1 MLRDADYSHQLERI
15 MEIELVK
22 LLKRSN
28 DKVQAVLNILL
39 ESAYFYA
46 VDDHDLFL
54 FLRRHRR
61 EFLEFFKIFYGW
73 SLIIDSKCARV
84 YKAEWHNR
92 AITPANRSL
101 FQFTKRDECLAF
113 MMLLEFFEKQ
123 LEENGMT
130 VEDKE
135 NLRFHFGDLLDYSH
149 NRFHELFPEQE
160 QRYSQEYLRSK
171 IWKPVMP
178 ELEKHRFL
186 TKIKPPEDL
195 LTSEQNLIYEAMPA
209 LYHYNSAALARMI
222 PELMSAE
229 AKEEQ

>member
-1 MLRDADYSHQLERI
+1 MKRI
-15 MEIELVK
+15 MEIELAK

-28 DKVQAVLNILL
+28 DKVQAVLNVVL
-39 ESAYFYA
+39 ESSYFYA

-61 EFLEFFKIFYGW
+61 EFSEFFKLFYGW

-84 YKAEWHNR
+84 YKADWYNR

-113 MMLLEFFEKQ
+113 MMLLEFFEQQ

-130 VEDKE
+130 IEDKE

-149 NRFHELFPEQE
+149 NRFQELFSEQG

-186 TKIKPPEDL
+186 TKIKPPEDMQA
-195 LTSEQNLIYEAMPA
+195 SEQDLIYEAMPA

-222 PELMSAE
+222 PELTRSAE
-229 AKEEQ
+229 EREEL

>member
-1 MLRDADYSHQLERI
+1 
-15 MEIELVK
+15 MEIGLVK

-61 EFLEFFKIFYGW
+61 EFSEFFKIFYDW
-73 SLIIDSKCARV
+73 ILIIDPKCARV
-84 YKAEWHNR
+84 YKTNWYNR
-92 AITPANRSL
+92 AVTPANRSL

-113 MMLLEFFEKQ
+113 MMILEFFEQQ

-130 VEDKE
+130 IEDKE

-178 ELEKHRFL
+178 ELEKYRFL
-186 TKIKPPEDL
+186 TKIKVPEDL
-195 LTSEQNLIYEAMPA
+195 LTSGQDLIYEAMPA

-222 PELMSAE
+222 PELMSTE
-229 AKEEQ
+229 TKEEQ